1 MGEQAKPRR
10 AALSYRQ
17 REVMKKA
24 PDDWSN
30 LPCGMGTDNERDSRM
45 DRLLMRQHEEAAAM
59 ADWFD
64 QLREERRAS
73 YKREW
78 NRFAAIMVAWVGCI
92 LLAFV
97 LAAASAA
104 SA

>member
-1 MGEQAKPRR
+1 M
-10 AALSYRQ
+10 ST
-17 REVMKKA
+17 
-24 PDDWSN
+24 N
-30 LPCGMGTDNERDSRM
+30 NERDSRM